1 MSTYYEI
8 HTEVKFGEVW
18 HCVDPLVLHVKT
30 QYHEQE
36 YILGSTYENG
46 SRSFFGRS
54 ADKLQELSE
63 RFSFDDLS
71 EELKADFMKWRIP
84 PEEIPDEVMRYSYC
98 IPLDQVR
105 KAVSKINGKAN
116 HAIVPKDQIVAFE
129 TGEADGIY
137 DHISPKEYSKLDEE
151 AKKVYQYYEWDDWMQ
166 WECHFKKILESADWH
181 IGEFL
186 NANCI
191 ESIKESRLIL
201 TIT

>member
-8 HTEVKFGEVW
+8 HTEVKVGEVW

-63 RFSFDDLS
+63 RFTFDDLS

-129 TGEADGIY
+129 TGDADGIY